1 MTALPPTLAPGAGK
15 RRAALLVVPPFA
27 GIDRPSVGLHSLQA
41 NARRAGIDIAVFY
54 ANLFLAN
61 VIGQELY
68 KAVSYAPTFWLLGER
83 FFAKAAYGK
92 TGLSP
97 RSLAHLR
104 EREDLDHQVDAHAL
118 LTWCAQADRIADEL
132 AAAIAGAN
140 YPVVGFSTTFE
151 QTAAS
156 IALLN
161 RAKTLDPAL
170 VAIVGGANC
179 EGAMA
184 AGILSLSAN
193 IDYVFSGESETSLL
207 QFLTSLN
214 DGVVP
219 KDKIITGEATLDL
232 EDLPAP
238 DYQEYYD
245 QLRACLP
252 QLAESGDVWL
262 PYECSR
268 GCWWGVK
275 HHCTFCG
282 LNGQTMAHRT
292 KSSALVLDQLKSL
305 LARHPSR
312 KISMVDNIMPHEYFD
327 SLLPKVKPALG
338 DVHIFFEEKANL
350 SFEQV
355 LLLKSAGVNVIQPG
369 IESLST
375 RVLKLIDKGVTAR
388 KNIELLRFARA
399 AGLALHW
406 NHLIG
411 LPGDQ
416 SADYWK
422 VIDLIPA
429 LVHLNPPSGLFSL
442 SIDRFSPYFEQ
453 PERYGVREI
462 TPMASYFD
470 VLPDEADVFSVAY
483 HFGADYD
490 SESKVDRELQKA
502 LQDAIDRWRN
512 LWRQDECAVPT
523 LSVASLDGET
533 FLLLDSRFN
542 VSEPS
547 VEFIDAEQARLV
559 LAGDANAGERT
570 LQWASERRYV
580 LSVDGRSTP
589 LATASPETLSSF
601 LGPRAGSFSVESA
614 KSGECLGDA

>member
-1 MTALPPTLAPGAGK
+1 MVL
-15 RRAALLVVPPFA
+15 
-27 GIDRPSVGLHSLQA
+27 
-41 NARRAGIDIAVFY
+41 Y
-54 ANLFLAN
+54 
-61 VIGQELY
+61 QE
-68 KAVSYAPTFWLLGER
+68 S
-83 FFAKAAYGK
+83 
-92 TGLSP
+92 
-97 RSLAHLR
+97 
-104 EREDLDHQVDAHAL
+104 
-118 LTWCAQADRIADEL
+118 
-132 AAAIAGAN
+132 
-140 YPVVGFSTTFE
+140 
-151 QTAAS
+151 
-156 IALLN
+156 
-161 RAKTLDPAL
+161 
-170 VAIVGGANC
+170 
-179 EGAMA
+179 
-184 AGILSLSAN
+184 
-193 IDYVFSGESETSLL
+193 
-207 QFLTSLN
+207 
-214 DGVVP
+214 
-219 KDKIITGEATLDL
+219 KIITGDANLNLD
-232 EDLPAP
+232 DLPAP

-245 QLRACLP
+245 QLRAFLP
-252 QLAESGDVWL
+252 QLSESGDVWL
-262 PYECSR
+262 PYESSR

-292 KSSALVLDQLKSL
+292 KSSSLVLDQLKSL

-312 KISMVDNIMPHEYFD
+312 KISMVDNIMPHEYFN
-327 SLLPKVKPALG
+327 SLLPQVKPALG

-399 AGLALHW
+399 AGLALNW

-416 SADYWK
+416 SEDYWK
-422 VIDLIPA
+422 VIELIPA
-429 LVHLNPPSGLFSL
+429 LVHLNPPSGLFGL
-442 SIDRFSPYFEQ
+442 SIDRFSPYFER
-453 PERYGVREI
+453 PENYGVREI

-483 HFGADYD
+483 HFSADYN
-490 SESKVDRELQKA
+490 SESKVDPELQKA
-502 LQDAIDRWRN
+502 LRDAIDRWRN

-542 VSEPS
+542 LSEPS

-559 LAGDANAGERT
+559 LAGDSNAGERT
-570 LQWASERRYV
+570 LQWACERRYV

-589 LATASPETLSSF
+589 LATANPETLSSF
-601 LGPRAGSFSVESA
+601 LGTRAKSFSPIRLVQS
-614 KSGECLGDA
+614 S

>member
-1 MTALPPTLAPGAGK
+1 MPPGHSLPPELAPGAGTHC
-15 RRAALLVVPPFA
+15 AALLIVPPFA
-27 GIDRPSVGLHSLQA
+27 GVDRPSLGLHLLQA
-41 NARRAGIDIAVFY
+41 NARRAGIEIAVFY

-68 KAVSYAPTFWLLGER
+68 ESISYAPTFWLLGER
-83 FFAKAAYGK
+83 FFARAAYGK
-92 TGLSP
+92 TGLTAESF
-97 RSLAHLR
+97 AHLR

-118 LTWCAQADRIADEL
+118 LTWCAQAERIADEL
-132 AAAIAGAN
+132 AAVIAEAN
-140 YPVVGFSTTFE
+140 YPIVGFSTTFE

-156 IALLN
+156 IAILN
-161 RAKTLDPAL
+161 RAKILDPAL

-179 EGAMA
+179 EGPMA

-193 IDYVFSGESETSLL
+193 IDYVFSGESERSLL
-207 QFLTSLN
+207 HFLTSLN

-219 KDKIITGEATLDL
+219 REKIITGDANLDL
-232 EDLPAP
+232 DDLPVP

-245 QLRACLP
+245 QLRAFLP
-252 QLAESGDVWL
+252 QLSESGDVWL
-262 PYECSR
+262 PYESSR

-292 KSSALVLDQLKSL
+292 KSSSLVLDQLKSL
-305 LARHPSR
+305 LAKHPSR
-312 KISMVDNIMPHEYFD
+312 KISMVDNIMPHEYFN
-327 SLLPKVKPALG
+327 SLLPEVKPALG

-388 KNIELLRFARA
+388 QNIELLRFARA
-399 AGLALHW
+399 AGLALNW

-416 SADYWK
+416 SKDYWK
-422 VIDLIPA
+422 VIELIPA
-429 LVHLNPPSGLFSL
+429 LVHLNPPSGLFGL
-442 SIDRFSPYFEQ
+442 SIDRFSPYFER
-453 PERYGVREI
+453 PENYGVRDI
-462 TPMASYFD
+462 KPMASYFH

-483 HFGADYD
+483 HFSADYN

-512 LWRQDECAVPT
+512 LWRQGECAVPT
-523 LSVASLDGET
+523 LSVASLDGEI

-542 VSEPS
+542 LSEPS

-559 LAGDANAGERT
+559 LAGDSNAGERT
-570 LQWASERRYV
+570 LQWACERRYV

-589 LATASPETLSSF
+589 LATANPETLSSF
-601 LGPRAGSFSVESA
+601 LEIRA
-614 KSGECLGDA
+614 KSVLPIRVVQSS

>member
-1 MTALPPTLAPGAGK
+1 MSAAKSLPPTLAPGAGK
-15 RRAALLVVPPFA
+15 HCAALLIVPPFA
-27 GIDRPSVGLHSLQA
+27 GVDRPSLGLHLLQA
-41 NARRAGIDIAVFY
+41 NARRAGIEIAVFY

-61 VIGQELY
+61 RIGQELY
-68 KAVSYAPTFWLLGER
+68 EAISYAPTFWLLGER

-92 TGLSP
+92 TGLSAESFA
-97 RSLAHLR
+97 RLR
-104 EREDLDHQVDAHAL
+104 EREDLDYQIDAQAL
-118 LTWCAQADRIADEL
+118 LTWCTQAGRITDEL
-132 AAAIAGAN
+132 AAVIAGAN
-140 YPVVGFSTTFE
+140 YPIVGFSTTFE

-156 IALLN
+156 IAMLN
-161 RAKTLDPAL
+161 RAKALDPAL

-179 EGAMA
+179 EGPMA

-207 QFLTSLN
+207 HFLTSLKE
-214 DGVVP
+214 GVVP
-219 KDKIITGEATLDL
+219 RDKIVTGNTTLNLD
-232 EDLPAP
+232 DLPVP

-245 QLRACLP
+245 QLGAFLP
-252 QLAESGDVWL
+252 QLSESGDVWL

-282 LNGQTMAHRT
+282 LNGRTMAHRT
-292 KSSALVLDQLKSL
+292 KSSSLVLDQLKSL
-305 LARHPSR
+305 LAKHPSR
-312 KISMVDNIMPHEYFD
+312 KISMVDNIMPHEYFN
-327 SLLPKVKPALG
+327 SLLPEIKPALG

-399 AGLALHW
+399 AGVSLNW

-416 SADYWK
+416 SEDYWQ
-422 VIDLIPA
+422 VIEWIPA
-429 LVHLNPPSGLFSL
+429 LVHLNPPSGLFGL
-442 SIDRFSPYFEQ
+442 SIDRFSPYFERS
-453 PERYGVREI
+453 EHYGVRDI

-470 VLPDEADVFSVAY
+470 VLPDKADVFNVAY
-483 HFGADYD
+483 HFSADYD
-490 SESKVDRELQKA
+490 SDSKVDRELQKA

-523 LSVASLDGET
+523 LSVAALDDET

-542 VSEPS
+542 LSEPS
-547 VEFIDAEQARLV
+547 IEFIDAEQARLV
-559 LAGDANAGERT
+559 LAGDSNVDERL
-570 LQWASERRYV
+570 LQWARERRYV
-580 LSVDGRSTP
+580 LNVDGRSIP
-589 LATASPETLSSF
+589 LATTNPETLSSF
-601 LGPRAGSFSVESA
+601 LGTRVKSFSPIRVVQS
-614 KSGECLGDA
+614 S